1 MRPFRPMQYRS
12 SAALAPM
19 GALVGTAAIAEERG
33 GLSAP
38 EHGPST
44 LDITVE
50 GTRVAMT
57 LRASGIDIVGF
68 KQAAATNEQQAAVSR
83 AKIALAHPLA
93 LFVLPR
99 VARCRLIEAMAQLET
114 EAHKQ
119 GRKDATQA
127 GALQEGQAE
136 FRAEYALDCANP
148 VALDWIIF
156 RFFESFANAR
166 VVEVTLVTGHGRAAF
181 RVGRAMPRIV
191 FEGLT

>member
-1 MRPFRPMQYRS
+1 MRPFRSVQYRS
-12 SAALAPM
+12 SAALALM
-19 GALVGTAAIAEERG
+19 GALVGTAAMAEERRG
-33 GLSAP
+33 FGAH
-38 EHGPST
+38 EHGHST
-44 LDITVE
+44 LAIAVE
-50 GTRVAMT
+50 GTRVTMT
-57 LRASGIDIVGF
+57 LRAPGSDIVGF
-68 KQAAATNEQQAAVSR
+68 KQAAATNEQQAAVLR
-83 AKIALAHPLA
+83 AKIALADPLA

-99 VARCRLIEAMAQLET
+99 VARCRLIKAMAQLET

-119 GRKDATQA
+119 GRRGATQA
-127 GALQEGQAE
+127 GAEQEGQAE

-181 RVGRAMPRIV
+181 QVGRAMPRIV

>member
-1 MRPFRPMQYRS
+1 MQYRS
-12 SAALAPM
+12 SAALALM
-19 GALVGTAAIAEERG
+19 GALVGTAAIAEKRG

-50 GTRVAMT
+50 GTRVAMA
-57 LRASGIDIVGF
+57 LRAPGLDIVGF

-83 AKIALAHPLA
+83 AKIALADPLA

-99 VARCRLIEAMAQLET
+99 VARCRLIEAMAQLEM

-119 GRKDATQA
+119 GRKDAPEP
-127 GALQEGQAE
+127 GSSR
-136 FRAEYALDCANP
+136 RARPSSAPNTALDCANP

-156 RFFESFANAR
+156 RFFERFANAR

-191 FEGLT
+191 FERLT

>member
-1 MRPFRPMQYRS
+1 MQYRS
-12 SAALAPM
+12 SAALALM

-50 GTRVAMT
+50 GTRVAMA
-57 LRASGIDIVGF
+57 LRAPGMDIVGF

-83 AKIALAHPLA
+83 AKIALADPLA

-114 EAHKQ
+114 DTRKQ
-119 GRKDATQA
+119 GRKGATQA
-127 GALQEGQAE
+127 GVEEEGQA
-136 FRAEYALDCANP
+136 ALAAADYAPAA
-148 VALDWIIF
+148 VK
-156 RFFESFANAR
+156 
-166 VVEVTLVTGHGRAAF
+166 LVNNN
-181 RVGRAMPRIV
+181 
-191 FEGLT
+191 L

>member
-1 MRPFRPMQYRS
+1 MRQFRPMQYRC
-12 SAALAPM
+12 SAALALM
-19 GALVGTAAIAEERG
+19 GALVGTAAMAEERG

-50 GTRVAMT
+50 GTRVAMA
-57 LRASGIDIVGF
+57 LRAPGMDIVGF
-68 KQAAATNEQQAAVSR
+68 KQTAATNEQQAAVSR
-83 AKIALAHPLA
+83 AKIALADPLT

-99 VARCRLIEAMAQLET
+99 VARCRLAKAMAQLEMD
-114 EAHKQ
+114 APKQ
-119 GRKDATQA
+119 GRKGTTRA
-127 GALQEGQAE
+127 GVEQEGRAE
-136 FRAEYALDCANP
+136 FRAEYTLDCANP

-156 RFFESFANAR
+156 RFFERFANAR

-191 FEGLT
+191 FERFT